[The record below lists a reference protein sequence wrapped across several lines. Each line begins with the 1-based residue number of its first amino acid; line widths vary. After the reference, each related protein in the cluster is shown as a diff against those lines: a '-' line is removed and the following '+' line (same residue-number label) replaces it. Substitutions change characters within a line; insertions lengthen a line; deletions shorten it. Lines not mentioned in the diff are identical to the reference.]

1 MTESQADTERR
12 KDMMFDTF
20 GWIGKVAEFF
30 GSTKLFVGLTVLFA
44 IYMVVDEVKSGQ
56 RHTDWE
62 WIKTLAFYLVF
73 CGIFVKITLF
83 LFKLIAMIVTGAF
96 TVQCTLWG
104 CALILFFAHMSD

>member
-12 KDMMFDTF
+12 KGMMFDTF
-20 GWIGKVAEFF
+20 GLIGKVSEFF

-44 IYMVVDEVKSGQ
+44 VYMLVDEVKSGQ
-56 RHTDWE
+56 RHTDWG

-73 CGIFVKITLF
+73 CGIFIKIMLFLVKIVVMG
-83 LFKLIAMIVTGAF
+83 IAGAI

-104 CALILFFAHMSD
+104 FALIMFFEHMTE